1 MRSLPLFPV
10 CALFPLFAVAFA
22 SDNFISSTDDNIP
35 EWTHSLMLT
44 DSTQLSWSPRD
55 EDIVFKLET
64 ESKGM
69 VCLGFSTS
77 DQVVGADVLVAWVDD
92 VTGKVH
98 VKDCHATQTSLEVD
112 LLQNFELINGYK
124 NETHAV
130 IIFKRIWDTCDK
142 NDVILGPDTIRLL
155 WTVHDKEEHNL
166 LQTST
171 TLKWHGK
178 KWNLMRSVHLIS
190 PPAIRKPKENN
201 VKHWDITLDNF
212 AVPDN
217 MDTYYWCKIFKV
229 PPLGKKH
236 HMIGYEPILSAGS
249 GSLVHHMLLYECVGA
264 HLEMYTR
271 HEGSTCYVRN
281 MPTDWDSC
289 LSPVVAWAIGSK
301 GEFYHDLVG
310 LPLAED
316 NRSTYFM
323 LEIHYD
329 NPTFSKVHDSSGLRL
344 YYTENLRE
352 YDGGILI
359 SGVTVSPLHI
369 IPPRQPQYKTAGYC
383 DGSCTKLMLPARG
396 IKVVSVLLHSHL
408 AGRKIIL
415 RHIRDGVELPAIAK
429 DENYDFN
436 YQQSRVIEEGIRVLP
451 GDELITECVYE
462 TTNRT
467 QPTHGGYSTKQEM
480 CLAFIVYYPRTP
492 LASCLSMSPVEFF
505 FKTFGVT
512 EFYNYNMSTVEKM
525 FLKLTENQVTKPQ
538 PKSTT
543 PPTFPKFS
551 DDDVFDDAANQ
562 AAIRQLQQMAD
573 FTVEEAES
581 GSLLGDL
588 VIRESHEFANK
599 TFIAHLQNI
608 PWHERILT
616 QRIQDALNRGKHMTF
631 CRLNDDT
638 LAMSSQIYNFPN
650 FTELASQRQNNE
662 SKCINEVELQ
672 PQQTEENSAAIPSS
686 AQFTTIMLTVILIRL
701 L

>member
-1 MRSLPLFPV
+1 MFLKVLLV
-10 CALFPLFAVAFA
+10 CALFQLTAVSTS
-22 SDNFISSTDDNIP
+22 SDNSFISTTDDDGTLQP
-35 EWTHSLMLT
+35 ASEWNHSLTLT
-44 DSTQLSWSPRD
+44 DSTKLSWIPRD
-55 EDIVFKLET
+55 EDIVFRLET
-64 ESKGM
+64 ESRAAM

-92 VTGKVH
+92 VTGKVV
-98 VKDCHATQTSLEVD
+98 VKDCHATHTALEVD
-112 LLQNFELINGYK
+112 LLQNFELIDGYK
-124 NETHAV
+124 NRTHTTIV
-130 IIFKRIWDTCDK
+130 FKRVWDTCDK

-155 WTVHDKEEHNL
+155 WAVHEKEDRNS
-166 LQTST
+166 LQTS

-178 KWNLMRSVHLIS
+178 KWSLMKSVHLIS
-190 PPAIRKPKENN
+190 PPAIRKPKETN
-201 VKHWDITLDNF
+201 VKHWDIKLDNF
-212 AVPDN
+212 TVPDN

-236 HMIGYEPILSAGS
+236 HMIG
-249 GSLVHHMLLYECVGA
+249 V
-264 HLEMYTR
+264 
-271 HEGSTCYVRN
+271 
-281 MPTDWDSC
+281 
-289 LSPVVAWAIGSK
+289 
-301 GEFYHDLVG
+301 GEFYHDVVG

-396 IKVVSVLLHSHL
+396 IKVVSVSLHSHL
-408 AGRKIIL
+408 AGRKIVL

-429 DENYDFN
+429 DESYDFN

-451 GDELITECVYE
+451 GDELITECIYE
-462 TTNRT
+462 TSNRT

-480 CLAFIVYYPRTP
+480 CLALIVYYPRTP

-525 FLKLTENQVTKPQ
+525 FLKLTENQVKKPQ

-543 PPTFPKFS
+543 APSFPKFS

-562 AAIRQLQQMAD
+562 AAILKLQQMAD
-573 FTVEEAES
+573 FTVEEVES

-588 VIRESHEFANK
+588 IIKESLEFANK
-599 TFIAHLQNI
+599 TFTAHLQNI
-608 PWHERILT
+608 PWEEKMLT
-616 QRIQDALNRGKHMTF
+616 QRIQDALNHGKHMTF

-650 FTELASQRQNNE
+650 FTELGSKSQNNE
-662 SKCINEVELQ
+662 SKCINEVDLQ
-672 PQQTEENSAAIPSS
+672 SQQRDESSSAFLFS
-686 AQFTTIMLTVILIRL
+686 AQFTTTILIIILVRL